1 MVEALRDMR
10 TRLAKERKVPA
21 YLILHNKTIDEIA
34 RHPPLDSDSLLAIR
48 GIGPAKLADI
58 GDKILE
64 ILQSQQIRKAKK
76 IQVIDNTHT

>member
-1 MVEALRDMR
+1 MR

-34 RHPPLDSDSLLAIR
+34 RNAPSNQASLLEIK

-58 GDKILE
+58 GDE
-64 ILQSQQIRKAKK
+64 ILKVLHAQQPQKEKK
-76 IQVIDNTHT
+76 IQVIDNTHS

>member
-1 MVEALRDMR
+1 MR

-34 RHPPLDSDSLLAIR
+34 RHPPHDSDSLLVIK

-58 GDKILE
+58 GEKILE
-64 ILQSQQIRKAKK
+64 VLQAPQPIKAKK
-76 IQVIDNTHT
+76 IQVIDNTHS